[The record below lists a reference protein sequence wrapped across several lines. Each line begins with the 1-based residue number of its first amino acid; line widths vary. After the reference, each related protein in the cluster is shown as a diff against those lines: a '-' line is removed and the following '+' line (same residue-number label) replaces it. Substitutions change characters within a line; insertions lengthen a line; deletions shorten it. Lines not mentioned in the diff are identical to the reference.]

1 MKRGERDELARRA
14 RRRGRLPEG
23 WPRWWP
29 RWRPGRWLAA
39 LAALCL
45 ASLTMA
51 FADPALALAEDELE
65 LMKMRFFEGRTQL
78 LVSTSL
84 TKLFD
89 SGAYD
94 KLDSGFPA
102 TVVIRCWV
110 YPKGASEPI
119 SFQLV
124 QRRAV
129 YDLWDEVYVLELDEP
144 GGHREVKVKY
154 KAEALKLLTSIEGL
168 PVAPLAKVP
177 FEKHHVLAM
186 VVELNPVSE
195 ETLAEVRR
203 WLSEGI
209 GGGLERGGTFFGGF
223 VNIFMNLKVPPA
235 DRVLRIRSQP
245 FFRPTPEAPVPHSTA
260 YPGPASKAGGPPR
273 PPSGPPPP
281 GPPPPRRAPPP
292 KR

>member
-1 MKRGERDELARRA
+1 MTCDGQPARR
-14 RRRGRLPEG
+14 
-23 WPRWWP
+23 
-29 RWRPGRWLAA
+29 GRWLAA
-39 LAALCL
+39 ASAVCLAALT
-45 ASLTMA
+45 AA
-51 FADPALALAEDELE
+51 FADPSLALADDEPE
-65 LMKMRFFEGRTQL
+65 LVKMRFFEGRTQL
-78 LVSTSL
+78 LVSTSF

-94 KLDSGFPA
+94 RLDSGFPA
-102 TVVIRCWV
+102 TVVIRCWT
-110 YPKGASEPI
+110 YPKGSSDPI

-144 GGHREVKVKY
+144 SGHREVTVKY
-154 KAEALKLLTSIEGL
+154 KAEALKLLTSVENL
-168 PVAPLAKVP
+168 PIAPLIKVP
-177 FEKHHVLAM
+177 FEKHYVLAM

-203 WLSEGI
+203 WLAEGI

-245 FFRPTPEAPVPHSTA
+245 YFRPIPEAPVPHTTA
-260 YPGPASKAGGPPR
+260 YPPR
-273 PPSGPPPP
+273 PPPEPRPPP
-281 GPPPPRRAPPP
+281 PPPPRRAPPP